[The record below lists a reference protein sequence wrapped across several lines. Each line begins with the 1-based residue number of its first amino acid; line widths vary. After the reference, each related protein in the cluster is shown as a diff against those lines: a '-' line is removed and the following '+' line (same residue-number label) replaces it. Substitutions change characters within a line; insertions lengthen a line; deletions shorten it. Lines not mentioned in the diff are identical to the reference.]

1 MILPKKRKKCQP
13 LLLTRPMVLF
23 IFMNKEKNP
32 PEEGPFFGT
41 TGPFGTGK
49 KIMGGLTPED
59 LKRLIETYGKNAKV
73 TDVITSEILKKDKR
87 QN

>member
-1 MILPKKRKKCQP
+1 MPT
-13 LLLTRPMVLF
+13 LLLIKPMVLF

-49 KIMGGLTPED
+49 KFMRGLTPED
-59 LKRLIETYGKNAKV
+59 LERLMKTYGKDAKV
-73 TDVITSEILKKDKR
+73 ADVIANETLRKDNR

>member
-1 MILPKKRKKCQP
+1 
-13 LLLTRPMVLF
+13 MVLF

-73 TDVITSEILKKDKR
+73 TDVITSEIIKKDNR

>member
-1 MILPKKRKKCQP
+1 MPT
-13 LLLTRPMVLF
+13 LLLIKPMVLF

-41 TGPFGTGK
+41 TGPFGTGE
-49 KIMGGLTPED
+49 KIMGWLTLKDLEGL
-59 LKRLIETYGKNAKV
+59 LKTYGKDAKV
-73 TDVITSEILKKDKR
+73 KDVITSEILKKDNR

>member
-1 MILPKKRKKCQP
+1 MPT
-13 LLLTRPMVLF
+13 LLLIKLMVLF

-32 PEEGPFFGT
+32 PEEEPFFGT

-49 KIMGGLTPED
+49 KFMRGLTPED
-59 LKRLIETYGKNAKV
+59 LERLIETYGKDAKV
-73 TDVITSEILKKDKR
+73 TDVITSEILKKDNR

>member
-1 MILPKKRKKCQP
+1 MPT
-13 LLLTRPMVLF
+13 LLLIKPMALF
-23 IFMNKEKNP
+23 IFTNKEKNP

-49 KIMGGLTPED
+49 KIMRGLTPED
-59 LKRLIETYGKNAKV
+59 LKRLIETYGKDAKV
-73 TDVITSEILKKDKR
+73 ADVITSEILKKDNR

>member
-1 MILPKKRKKCQP
+1 
-13 LLLTRPMVLF
+13 MVLF

-59 LKRLIETYGKNAKV
+59 LKRLIETYGKDAKV
-73 TDVITSEILKKDKR
+73 TDVITNEILKKDNR

>member
-1 MILPKKRKKCQP
+1 MPA
-13 LLLTRPMVLF
+13 LLLIKHMVLF

-32 PEEGPFFGT
+32 PEEEPFFGT

-49 KIMGGLTPED
+49 KFMRGLTQED
-59 LKRLIETYGKNAKV
+59 LERLIETYGEDAKV
-73 TDVITSEILKKDKR
+73 ADVITSEILKKDNR

>member
-1 MILPKKRKKCQP
+1 
-13 LLLTRPMVLF
+13 MVLF

-49 KIMGGLTPED
+49 KFMGGLTLKD
-59 LKRLIETYGKNAKV
+59 LERLIKVYGGDATV
-73 TDVITSEILKKDKR
+73 ADIITNEILKKDNR

>member
-1 MILPKKRKKCQP
+1 
-13 LLLTRPMVLF
+13 MVLF

-32 PEEGPFFGT
+32 LEEEPFFGT

-49 KIMGGLTPED
+49 KIMGGLTLED
-59 LKRLIETYGKNAKV
+59 LEGLLKTYGKDAKV
-73 TDVITSEILKKDKR
+73 TDVITNEILKKDNR

>member
-23 IFMNKEKNP
+23 IFMNKEKNL
-32 PEEGPFFGT
+32 PEEEPFFGT
-41 TGPFGTGK
+41 TGPLGTGK

-59 LKRLIETYGKNAKV
+59 LKRLIETYGKDAKV
-73 TDVITSEILKKDKR
+73 ADVITSEILKKDNR